1 MIQSRGF
8 NILYLMNSTEVVYK
22 IANKV
27 KDLFNKV
34 PLDEVIKAANFFSKI
49 RENSKNLFGA
59 GINLTKI
66 EIKIII
72 KVITKRSYKNY

>member
-22 IANKV
+22 IANEV

-72 KVITKRSYKNY
+72 KVITK

>member
-1 MIQSRGF
+1 
-8 NILYLMNSTEVVYK
+8 MNSTEVVYK

>member
-49 RENSKNLFGA
+49 RENSKNLLGA

>member
-1 MIQSRGF
+1 MMIQSRGF

-22 IANKV
+22 IANEV

-72 KVITKRSYKNY
+72 KVITK